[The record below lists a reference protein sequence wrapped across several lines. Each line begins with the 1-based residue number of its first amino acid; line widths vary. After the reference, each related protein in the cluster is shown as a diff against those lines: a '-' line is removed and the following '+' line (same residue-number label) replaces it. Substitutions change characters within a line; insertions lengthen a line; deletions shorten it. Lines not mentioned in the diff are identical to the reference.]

1 VKNILRKLI
10 RRAGRPVTDDI
21 VRELTDELS
30 RTFER
35 YKIHSREQLESRM
48 DHLMVLAGVQSSL
61 SLHQLDVL
69 QTLGDAEF
77 QVFSQWGEDGIIEWL
92 VSRLPQIPQ
101 SFVEFGVEDYSQANT
116 RFLLANRNWR
126 GLVMDCSLEN
136 MNSLSRTDIRWR
148 HDLTAVAAF
157 VEPDNIN
164 SLISGN
170 GYAGELGILSIDI
183 DSNDY
188 WIWDAI
194 TVADPWI
201 VIVEYNAVFGDLRPI
216 SIPYTRGFDRTVA
229 HSSFLYWGASIAAW
243 MEIAGKRGYTLLGTN
258 RAGCNA
264 FFIRNELLPTFEGKI
279 RDRAPRPSLYRE
291 SRSPEREFSYL
302 AGETRRNAIADAQV
316 FDVRTGE
323 TMRMGDAGEI
333 YSARWKRIMGT
344 K

>member
-1 VKNILRKLI
+1 MKNILRKLI
-10 RRAGRPVTDDI
+10 RRTGRVVADDI
-21 VRELTDELS
+21 ISELTVELS
-30 RTFER
+30 KTLDS
-35 YKIHSREQLESRM
+35 YKDHSR
-48 DHLMVLAGVQSSL
+48 DHLENRLDNLMLLAGVQSSL

-92 VSRLPQIPQ
+92 VSRLPQIPP

-116 RFLLANRNWR
+116 RFLVANRNWR
-126 GLVMDCSLEN
+126 GLVMDSSIEN
-136 MNSLSRTDIRWR
+136 MNRLSRTDIRWR

-164 SLISGN
+164 SLISDN

-188 WIWDAI
+188 WIWDAV

-201 VIVEYNAVFGDLRPI
+201 VIVEYNAVFGDLIPLT
-216 SIPYTRGFDRTVA
+216 IPYTRGFDRTVA
-229 HSSFLYWGASIAAW
+229 HTSFLYWGASIAAW

-264 FFIRNELLPTFEGKI
+264 FFIRNDLLPSFEGKI

-291 SRSPEREFSYL
+291 SRSPERELSYL
-302 AGETRRNAIADAQV
+302 AGQARRDAIADAQV

-333 YSARWKRIMGT
+333 YSKHWKIIMGT